1 MSKNVTLQ
9 DKNGVQLFPATTAE
23 QTSFDGSINVKQA
36 IQRIQG
42 SPLVAATA
50 SAMTDTSRVYVYTG
64 SESGYTNGNW
74 YYYNGSSWTSGGVY
88 NAVAVQTDTTLTLSG
103 VPADAKATGDRFSD
117 FENIIGV
124 SEIAFT
130 DGGYIT
136 TGRSIG
142 QTVNISSVTS
152 ASWYQYAV
160 VDCEGGD
167 EFLVSG
173 IAGSSPRL
181 WCFLDSSNAVLA
193 NSAADANAT
202 YLYIT
207 APNGSKKLVLN
218 RNISATVPPCY
229 AGFAT
234 AKKINN
240 TIDFI
245 EKSEDM
251 YVCNLLDTSKTIDG
265 GYYNRNDVW
274 VSNSAIYS
282 TDYIPCKAGETF
294 SLNYAQDIPIYDV
307 NKSLIGYTGANVG
320 KTRASFTVPASLSAC
335 YFRAYGT
342 IAQKATDAIFKSSL
356 YLGNSVSFPYGQK
369 YVINSKT
376 RDKLIYTFGDSRT
389 WYDLQTYVAAT
400 TSAGS
405 TCIGYQTWM
414 RRFLSAAVNNYGV
427 SGYTTPQIL
436 STVRNTSLA
445 NADIITLAGG
455 INDFLHSVSV
465 GSIGSIGGTFDETT
479 TYGAT
484 QAMIEYVLNNKPDA
498 KLMLINPFTGW
509 INNDADQYSNTY
521 ADVKRNL
528 AELYGL
534 PLLDLTKCAGF
545 NALNRSTYY
554 CDDMSKVSYRLHLN
568 DAGNKV
574 IGQEISAFVSNGY

>member
-1 MSKNVTLQ
+1 MSKNVILQ
-9 DKNGVQLFPATTAE
+9 NKSGEQLYPATTAE
-23 QTSFDGSINVKQA
+23 QTTYDGSINVKQA
-36 IQRIQG
+36 IQRIHG
-42 SPLVAATA
+42 SPLVATTA

-64 SESGYTNGNW
+64 SESGYTSGNW
-74 YYYNGSSWTSGGVY
+74 YYYNGSNWVSGGVY
-88 NAVAVQTDTTLTLSG
+88 NAVAVRTDTTLTESG

-117 FENIIGV
+117 FKNIIGV
-124 SEIAFT
+124 SDIVFT

-142 QTVNISSVTS
+142 QTVNISSVAS
-152 ASWYQYAV
+152 ASWYQYAI
-160 VDCEGGD
+160 VDCDEGD

-234 AKKINN
+234 FNKINN

-251 YVCNLLDTSKTIDG
+251 YICNLLDVDATNDG
-265 GYYNRNDVW
+265 GYYNRNGVW
-274 VSNSAIYS
+274 VSSASLYS
-282 TDYIPCKAGETF
+282 TDYIPCKPGETF
-294 SLNYAQDIPIYDV
+294 ALNYAQDIPFYDV
-307 NKSLIGYTGANVG
+307 DKNPVGYTGANIG
-320 KTRASFTVPASLSAC
+320 KARGSFTVPKNIDAC
-335 YFRAYGT
+335 YFTAYGV
-342 IAQKATDAIFKSSL
+342 ISQKSTDAIFKAGL
-356 YLGNSVSFPYGQK
+356 YLGNSVSFPFGKK
-369 YVINSKT
+369 YVINNST

-400 TSAGS
+400 TSAGN

-427 SGYTTPQIL
+427 SGYTSQQIL
-436 STVRNTSLA
+436 GVVKSTSLA

-465 GSIGSIGGTFDETT
+465 GSIGNIGGTFDESTV
-479 TYGAT
+479 YGAT
-484 QAMIEYVLNNKPDA
+484 QSMIEYVLNNKPDA

-509 INNDADQYSNTY
+509 LHNDADQYPKEY

-534 PLLDLTKCAGF
+534 PLLDLTKYAGF

-574 IGQEISAFVSNGY
+574 IGQEISSFVSNGY